1 MRIKNKKK
9 AFTLIELMS
18 VIAIIA
24 ILAAVLVPSI
34 VGYINRSKKIVV
46 IDQCKLLH
54 RVIEL
59 REVEEEYSFNDN
71 EERIEDL
78 FKVDGSFYNYDLI
91 TKDELNK
98 ALEVKL
104 EDELTSIATD
114 SFEKVIKN
122 LEIDSTG
129 KFIKLNN

>member
-1 MRIKNKKK
+1 MVKNKKK

-18 VIAIIA
+18 VISIIA
-24 ILAAVLVPSI
+24 ILAVVLLPNI

-46 IDQCKLLH
+46 IDQCKLLY
-54 RVIEL
+54 RIIEL
-59 REVEEEYSFNDN
+59 RQVEEYYYFNNN
-71 EERIEDL
+71 EEKIEDL

-98 ALEVKL
+98 VLEVKL
-104 EDELTSIATD
+104 EDELTNIATD
-114 SFEKVIKN
+114 SFEKIIKN
-122 LEIDSTG
+122 IEIDLMG

>member
-1 MRIKNKKK
+1 MVNDKKK

-71 EERIEDL
+71 EEKIEDL

>member
-1 MRIKNKKK
+1 MVNNKKK

-71 EERIEDL
+71 EEKIEDL

>member
-1 MRIKNKKK
+1 MVNNKKK

-71 EERIEDL
+71 EESIEDL
-78 FKVDGSFYNYDLI
+78 FKVYGSFYNYDLI

>member
-1 MRIKNKKK
+1 MVNNKKK

-18 VIAIIA
+18 VIEIIA

>member
-1 MRIKNKKK
+1 MVNNKKK

>member
-18 VIAIIA
+18 VISIIA
-24 ILAAVLVPSI
+24 ILAAVLLPNI
-34 VGYINRSKKIVV
+34 VGYINRSKKTVV
-46 IDQCKLLH
+46 IDQCKLLY
-54 RVIEL
+54 RIIEL
-59 REVEEEYSFNDN
+59 RQVEEYYYFNNN
-71 EERIEDL
+71 EEKIEDL

-98 ALEVKL
+98 VLEVKL
-104 EDELTSIATD
+104 EYELTNIATD
-114 SFEKVIKN
+114 SFEKIIKN
-122 LEIDSTG
+122 IEIDLMG

>member
-1 MRIKNKKK
+1 MVNNKKK

-59 REVEEEYSFNDN
+59 REVEEEYSFND
-71 EERIEDL
+71 
-78 FKVDGSFYNYDLI
+78 KG
-91 TKDELNK
+91 
-98 ALEVKL
+98 
-104 EDELTSIATD
+104 
-114 SFEKVIKN
+114 
-122 LEIDSTG
+122 
-129 KFIKLNN
+129 

>member
-1 MRIKNKKK
+1 MVNNKKK

-71 EERIEDL
+71 EEKIEDL

-91 TKDELNK
+91 AKDELNK